1 MKWKRNNI
9 VIKEPIEEYLKK
21 CLKILLV
28 KEYHLKSQSVLIH
41 KKRIHNCNSN
51 SNFNI

>member
-21 CLKILLV
+21 MFEDII